1 MFPIQGWKGA
11 QYAVL
16 PIAAATFTNIAY
28 YARMLRTSMLDT
40 MGQDYIY
47 TAKSKGLNQNEIVR
61 RHMLR
66 NSFLPLVTS
75 LGPMCAGVLTGNFVI
90 EKIFNVPGI
99 GQSMITAIQNSDYTM
114 IMGLT
119 IIFSFISVIC
129 YFIVDIVYGLVDPR
143 IRIAG

>member
-1 MFPIQGWKGA
+1 
-11 QYAVL
+11 
-16 PIAAATFTNIAY
+16 
-28 YARMLRTSMLDT
+28 
-40 MGQDYIY
+40 
-47 TAKSKGLNQNEIVR
+47 
-61 RHMLR
+61 
-66 NSFLPLVTS
+66 
-75 LGPMCAGVLTGNFVI
+75 MCAGVLTGNFVI

-119 IIFSFISVIC
+119 IIFSFISVVC

>member
-1 MFPIQGWKGA
+1 
-11 QYAVL
+11 
-16 PIAAATFTNIAY
+16 
-28 YARMLRTSMLDT
+28 MLRTSMLDT
-40 MGQDYIY
+40 MSQDYIF
-47 TAKSKGLNQNEIVR
+47 TAKSKGLNQTQIVT

-75 LGPMCAGVLTGNFVI
+75 LGPMCAGCLTGNFVV
-90 EKIFNVPGI
+90 EKIYNVPGI

-119 IIFSFISVIC
+119 IIFAFISIFC

-143 IRIAG
+143 IRIAK